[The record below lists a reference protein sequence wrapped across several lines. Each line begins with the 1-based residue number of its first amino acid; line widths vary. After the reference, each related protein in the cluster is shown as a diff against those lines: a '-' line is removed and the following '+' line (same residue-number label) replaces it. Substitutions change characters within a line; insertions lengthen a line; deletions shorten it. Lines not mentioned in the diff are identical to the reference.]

1 MHGALGPQEPQLTV
15 FGKKGGKQRGYEP
28 LEKMD
33 SPRINVDKE
42 DRGRVDEQD
51 GSGKKEDLEGR

>member
-1 MHGALGPQEPQLTV
+1 MLGALGPQEPQLTV
-15 FGKKGGKQRGYEP
+15 FGKNGGKQRGYEP

-42 DRGRVDEQD
+42 HQGRMAEQD
-51 GSGKKEDLEGR
+51 GSGKKEDLERR